1 MKGMKMFAL
10 SVLSLAVLVGCT
22 GGKTSQDKA
31 TEDALSAYNEIVS
44 EIQTESEAK
53 EILSEFESLTGHGN

>member
-1 MKGMKMFAL
+1 MKGLKTFILSAL
-10 SVLSLAVLVGCT
+10 SIAALVGCT

-31 TEDALSAYNEIVS
+31 AEDALSAYNEIVS

-53 EILSEFESLTGHGN
+53 EILSEFESLTGHGS